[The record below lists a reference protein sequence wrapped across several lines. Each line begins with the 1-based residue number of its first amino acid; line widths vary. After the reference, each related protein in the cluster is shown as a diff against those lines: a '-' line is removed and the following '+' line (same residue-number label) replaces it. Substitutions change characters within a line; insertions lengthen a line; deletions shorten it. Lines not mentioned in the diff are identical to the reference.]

1 MHIYIFN
8 TLDNRI
14 YFRICLLFLAVLLI
28 AVVPIEVMAQNN
40 DDAISRVLCNIVKQ
54 LNGPIGKGI
63 STIAIIVLGIG
74 LFLGKLSWGLAVAT
88 AIGIGMIFGA
98 AQIVAWISNGVTA
111 SPIIFSEICP

>member
-1 MHIYIFN
+1 MHIYILGI
-8 TLDNRI
+8 LDNKI
-14 YFRICLLFLAVLLI
+14 YYRVCALFMVIMVMLLL
-28 AVVPIEVMAQNN
+28 PIEVMAQSNE
-40 DDAISRVLCNIVKQ
+40 DAISRVLCNIVKQ

-98 AQIVAWISNGVTA
+98 TQIVAWISKGVT
-111 SPIIFSEICP
+111 PMVFSDICI